1 MERTSGSLMVAQVR
15 DLDRRAV
22 MTSRR
27 LTALAKKRRKLIE
40 EIQRLEKY
48 LKALKS
54 GPSITN

>member
-1 MERTSGSLMVAQVR
+1 MVAQVR

>member
-1 MERTSGSLMVAQVR
+1 MVAQVR

-48 LKALKS
+48 LKALRS
-54 GPSITN
+54 EPSITN

>member
-15 DLDRRAV
+15 DLDRRAI

-27 LTALAKKRRKLIE
+27 LTALARKRRKLID